1 MTTLSDTKNRLI
13 DKILI
18 SKDEKFLKAI
28 ENIFVSVQKEDTISL
43 TSEQIEML
51 IMSEQDINEGNI
63 ISENELNKN
72 DALWMH

>member
-28 ENIFVSVQKEDTISL
+28 ENIFVSVQKDDTISL

-51 IMSEQDINEGNI
+51 IMSDQDINKKNI